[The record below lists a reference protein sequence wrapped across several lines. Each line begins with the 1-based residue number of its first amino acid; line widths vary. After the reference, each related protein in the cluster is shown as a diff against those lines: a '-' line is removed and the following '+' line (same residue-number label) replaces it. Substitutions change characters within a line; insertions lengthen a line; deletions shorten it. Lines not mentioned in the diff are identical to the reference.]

1 MVTLAHSSRPPCVIV
16 SLCNQLKKEMAA
28 SCHIYLREETA
39 FTESFWKEWPDEIS
53 GVAVLLRPGEKRYL
67 QSSASY
73 QAKYV
78 L

>member
-1 MVTLAHSSRPPCVIV
+1 
-16 SLCNQLKKEMAA
+16 MAA